1 LSGNPEELLRGAL
14 EKIVYFECRLAQLE
28 AELKAARDLAVREKE
43 AAAHAREREALAASA
58 LSEARGALEGKRR
71 AGEELAERVRLLE
84 GERERFLAGLI
95 DQARIAGT
103 GGEVSEP
110 ADLAG
115 FIAELR
121 AEIEQL
127 RPFKEAAER
136 AGLAVSAKA
145 AAPEPSPA
153 GLLDLAERYEEA
165 GRIGLTRRDAAEL
178 EGALESRAERSIYEA
193 SMDDLASA
201 DARTRKRAAD
211 TLRAMGHKSSA
222 PLVAASVGRE
232 RDPDVKAALLSAL
245 AELSEPA
252 AAEIAA
258 RELSDPRPAV
268 RIAALEAV
276 AALAGPEAGARLV
289 AALGDRSPSVRRRA
303 VLLLG
308 FVRGPTADE
317 AIASA
322 LADHD
327 AGVARAAALAL
338 SGRPTAEAQG
348 ALARALDHAQEGV
361 RRTAAEAVA
370 RWAGEPVRAE
380 LPAEER
386 RRAAR
391 RIAGK
396 LAALDCAVLR
406 DAVVASAPAA
416 PFVAPA
422 SAPVRAAAPRAG
434 DGRAAP
440 AVRAAVAVL
449 EPEAAGGSPTEDAVL
464 LEVRSALRG
473 RTLNEIAGLV
483 PGGAA
488 ALEALAAKG
497 AVVRRGQ
504 RYFPA

>member
-1 LSGNPEELLRGAL
+1 
-14 EKIVYFECRLAQLE
+14 
-28 AELKAARDLAVREKE
+28 
-43 AAAHAREREALAASA
+43 
-58 LSEARGALEGKRR
+58 
-71 AGEELAERVRLLE
+71 
-84 GERERFLAGLI
+84 
-95 DQARIAGT
+95 
-103 GGEVSEP
+103 
-110 ADLAG
+110 
-115 FIAELR
+115 
-121 AEIEQL
+121 
-127 RPFKEAAER
+127 
-136 AGLAVSAKA
+136 
-145 AAPEPSPA
+145 
-153 GLLDLAERYEEA
+153 
-165 GRIGLTRRDAAEL
+165 
-178 EGALESRAERSIYEA
+178 
-193 SMDDLASA
+193 
-201 DARTRKRAAD
+201 
-211 TLRAMGHKSSA
+211 
-222 PLVAASVGRE
+222 
-232 RDPDVKAALLSAL
+232 
-245 AELSEPA
+245 
-252 AAEIAA
+252 
-258 RELSDPRPAV
+258 V

-422 SAPVRAAAPRAG
+422 SAPVRAAAPHAG
-434 DGRAAP
+434 DGRAAS